1 MAGNYPSYPFTQP
14 AQQSQQPQFQVQQ
27 LFPQPQGNVYMIS
40 NSLEVANVPM
50 GAGIS
55 IALCMQEGLMYLKS
69 MQNGNPMFITY
80 RILPYDN
87 SQKDNQQNQISD
99 NSKQNIEIIV
109 EEIKRSNERINVL
122 EKEIQSIKK
131 QSGGSNLNELI

>member
-1 MAGNYPSYPFTQP
+1 MAGNYPSYPFTQS

-87 SQKDNQQNQISD
+87 SQKDNQQNQTSD